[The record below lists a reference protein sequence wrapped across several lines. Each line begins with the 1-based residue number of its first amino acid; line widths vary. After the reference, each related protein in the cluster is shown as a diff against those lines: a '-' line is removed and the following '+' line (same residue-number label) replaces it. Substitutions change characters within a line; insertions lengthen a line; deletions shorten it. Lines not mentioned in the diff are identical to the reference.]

1 MSRPKQPIVS
11 IAFRKHIR
19 QKQPA
24 APILAADI
32 GGTKTNIALYRLDEN
47 GLHQL
52 SSEKRYLSKD
62 YHSLTDII
70 HDFTGGEETPTSFR
84 PGGRRAVRRERKK
97 NNPPPRAEDHEE
109 GP

>member
-1 MSRPKQPIVS
+1 MAKQPIVS
-11 IAFRKHIR
+11 IAFRKDIQ
-19 QKQPA
+19 QKQTA
-24 APILAADI
+24 ATILAADI

-70 HDFTGGEETPTSFR
+70 HDFTGGEITPPMFSTGTR
-84 PGGRRAVRRERKK
+84 PPSNGKK
-97 NNPPPRAEDHEE
+97 QNDQPPPSRI
-109 GP
+109 